1 MAERS
6 SAQNIVV
13 AKRGGEPPVQ
23 ARPCATVNGS
33 PLDDCATLA
42 VNDPCSHRD
51 ELDGDATRSMSTAY
65 IEVENMTA
73 AQTMVEVVGFLPC
86 QEAHRLVCV
95 HRN

>member
-33 PLDDCATLA
+33 PLDECATLA
-42 VNDPCSHRD
+42 VNDPCCRRD
-51 ELDGDATRSMSTAY
+51 ELDRDATRSMSTGNV
-65 IEVENMTA
+65 EVENMTT
-73 AQTMVEVVGFLPC
+73 AQTMVQVVGFLPC
-86 QEAHRLVCV
+86 QEADRLVCV